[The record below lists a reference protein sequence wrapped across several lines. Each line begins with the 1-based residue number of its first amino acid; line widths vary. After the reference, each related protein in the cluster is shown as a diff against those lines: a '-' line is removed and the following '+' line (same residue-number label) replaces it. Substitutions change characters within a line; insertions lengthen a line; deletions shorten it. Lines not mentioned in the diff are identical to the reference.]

1 MLSEDKFTE
10 VEEKQANT
18 SVKQAEQDRRRRQIY
33 GSGRKTS
40 QYFRKA
46 DRARM
51 LSEDKFTEVEEKEAN
66 TSVKQAEQDR
76 RRRQIYGSG
85 RKTSRY
91 FRKPT
96 GQECRQEKKAPSPR

>member
-18 SVKQAEQDRRRRQIY
+18 SVKQAEQDKRRRQIY

-46 DRARM
+46 GRARQAQAAN
-51 LSEDKFTEVEEKEAN
+51 LRKWKEN
-66 TSVKQAEQDR
+66 
-76 RRRQIYGSG
+76 
-85 RKTSRY
+85 
-91 FRKPT
+91 KPVL
-96 GQECRQEKKAPSPR
+96 P